1 MHGSVRSVIA
11 AAAAVGLIQALAP
24 NSMRAQSPPTE
35 HDLQIYAGLHAA
47 AASGDVAEIERLI
60 ANGEKPDIQDSH
72 SRTPLIVAAYRRQYQ
87 TAQALLRLGANPNA
101 RDSDRFDMLT
111 IAVTQNDME
120 MFKIA
125 LAGGADPQSIT
136 GPYDGTALISAAH
149 LGHVEMVKS
158 LIEAKAPL
166 DHVDLLGWTALI
178 TAVVLGN
185 GDKNY
190 LDTVEVLVKAGAD
203 AQIKDRAGLT
213 ALDHARARGYTDIV
227 KILEPA
233 SGRKT

>member
-1 MHGSVRSVIA
+1 MHGRVKLVIA
-11 AAAAVGLIQALAP
+11 AAAAVGFIQAVAP
-24 NSMRAQSPPTE
+24 NSTRAQNPPTE
-35 HDLQIYAGLHAA
+35 HELQIYAGLHAA
-47 AASGDVAEIERLI
+47 AASGDVGKIERLI
-60 ANGEKPDIQDSH
+60 ADGEKPDIQDSH
-72 SRTPLIVAAYRRQYQ
+72 SRTPLIVATYRRQYQ
-87 TAQALLRLGANPNA
+87 AAQALLRLGANPNA
-101 RDSDRFDMLT
+101 RDSDRFDMLA

-125 LAGGADPQSIT
+125 LAGGADPRAVT
-136 GPYDGTALISAAH
+136 GPYVGTALISAAH
-149 LGHVEMVKS
+149 LGHVDMVKS

-190 LDTVEVLVKAGAD
+190 LDTVEALVKAGAD
-203 AQIKDRAGLT
+203 TQIKDRGGLT

-227 KILEPA
+227 KVLEPA